1 MILFRIL
8 IFLSIVA
15 ASVGS
20 AIAKEN
26 EPFLP
31 VKNTETTSVG
41 LVATKEKESF
51 LPVPVT
57 VKNAE
62 TKTKRGRRRTT
73 MNNIEANKAGKASP
87 PNSDEVVLKRKRER
101 KCSTALFEGKF
112 VYRNGCDGDPWEVTI
127 TCDKKGRG
135 EERDSGLMCNYY
147 EENLVSVCL
156 CNIDIHNFVLSL
168 V

>member
-1 MILFRIL
+1 MILIFRIL

-51 LPVPVT
+51 LPV
-57 VKNAE
+57 KNAE

-73 MNNIEANKAGKASP
+73 IKNIEKIKAGKASP
-87 PNSDEVVLKRKRER
+87 PNPNSDEVVLKRKRER

-112 VYRNGCDGDPWEVTI
+112 VYQNGCDGDPWEVTI
-127 TCDKKGRG
+127 TCDKKGRN
-135 EERDSGLMCNYY
+135 EDRRSGLMCTYY

>member
-1 MILFRIL
+1 
-8 IFLSIVA
+8 
-15 ASVGS
+15 
-20 AIAKEN
+20 
-26 EPFLP
+26 
-31 VKNTETTSVG
+31 
-41 LVATKEKESF
+41 LVTTKEKESF
-51 LPVPVT
+51 LP

-73 MNNIEANKAGKASP
+73 INNIEKIKAGKASP
-87 PNSDEVVLKRKRER
+87 PNPNSDEVVLKRKRER
-101 KCSTALFEGKF
+101 KCRTARLFEAKF
-112 VYRNGCDGDPWEVTI
+112 VYQNGCDGDPWEVTI